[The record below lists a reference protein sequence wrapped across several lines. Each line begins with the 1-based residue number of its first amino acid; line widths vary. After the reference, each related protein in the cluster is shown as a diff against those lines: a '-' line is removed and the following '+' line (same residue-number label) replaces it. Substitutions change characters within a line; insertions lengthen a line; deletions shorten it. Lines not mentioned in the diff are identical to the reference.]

1 MPSGNA
7 IYTYTG
13 KEPSVTIQG
22 HEFVKDKPILVRDN
36 GVIAVLEGRKD
47 FEIQHKPELITGS
60 TIPAGGEVMRDTEQ
74 PRKLVSESRDNP
86 SAKPKGKAK

>member
-22 HEFVKDKPILVRDN
+22 HEFVKDKPSLVRDN
-36 GVIAVLEGRKD
+36 GVIAVCAARKD
-47 FEIQHKPELITGS
+47 FEPTGKTTQTGTVEQAMARATPEVIL
-60 TIPAGGEVMRDTEQ
+60 
-74 PRKLVSESRDNP
+74 
-86 SAKPKGKAK
+86 AKPKGKAK

>member
-22 HEFVKDKPILVRDN
+22 HTWLKGESCHLMDN
-36 GVIAVLEGRKD
+36 GVIAVCEASDD
-47 FEIQHKPELITGS
+47 FERADS
-60 TIPAGGEVMRDTEQ
+60 
-74 PRKLVSESRDNP
+74 DNP
-86 SAKPKGKAK
+86 PGKLPAKPKGKAK

>member
-22 HEFVKDKPILVRDN
+22 HEFVKDQPSLVRDN

-47 FEIQHKPELITGS
+47 FEQPS
-60 TIPAGGEVMRDTEQ
+60 PAE
-74 PRKLVSESRDNP
+74 PVSVSRDLEEVYAAHP
-86 SAKPKGKAK
+86 EIDPRATRAIPAKPKGKAK